1 MIQHGKNKKKLSVL
15 AEIFGPKD
23 TKNLTKKIVNP
34 WNDYDNITPLV
45 LVWERPLKI
54 SRRFW
59 HFKLRPLVHTMRQQR
74 LTWLAF
80 SRTRSCCCWPSTPN
94 VSEARSVFQDS
105 KNISKEN
112 VTTDYLEKRSSIGP
126 FCCVSFHDRLSLR
139 YIARANALLFM
150 HGLCC
155 M

>member
-1 MIQHGKNKKKLSVL
+1 M
-15 AEIFGPKD
+15 
-23 TKNLTKKIVNP
+23 TKKIVHP

-94 VSEARSVFQDS
+94 RQRSRRPWKFACKDPYWVCPRTMDIRLAWRLRGEECFSRFQKYFKRKFDYRLFRKKGLQLGLFVVFPFMTDS
-105 KNISKEN
+105 G
-112 VTTDYLEKRSSIGP
+112 T
-126 FCCVSFHDRLSLR
+126 
-139 YIARANALLFM
+139 
-150 HGLCC
+150 
-155 M
+155 